1 MGMTYR
7 RGAVWWVKYY
17 RNGRPIR
24 ESSGS
29 SKESDAIQLLKIR
42 EGDIAHGLPV
52 NPKLNRIRFDEA
64 AEDLK
69 TEYAVN
75 GRRSADELERRI
87 RLHRL
92 PHFGGRRLA
101 AISTADVNAF
111 ILKRQKDVM
120 IVGERP
126 RPARGAKTPSAS
138 ERGWGPASGEKSN
151 DRRERKYSNGEINRE
166 LTTLKRILNLA
177 RQNGK
182 LMHVPYVPMLKERN
196 VRTGFFEREQFGRIL
211 AHLPA
216 AIRPAVQFGYIT
228 GWRIPSEVLRL
239 QWRHVD
245 FESRVVRLD
254 PHTTKN
260 DEGRT
265 FPFTDA
271 LAQLLEAQKAEHD
284 RLKAKDVICPWV
296 FNRSNRKVKGKRI
309 TTFLKT
315 FRTACTKAGC
325 PGRIPN
331 DLRRTAVRN
340 LVRAGVPERVAMQMT
355 GHKTRS
361 VFERYN
367 IVSECDLLEAAKNSM
382 RFSLPAFRLKT
393 RATRQTVTGTIRA
406 Q

>member
-1 MGMTYR
+1 MGMTYQ

-29 SKESDAIQLLKIR
+29 AKEGDAIQLLKIR

-64 AEDLK
+64 ADDLK

-87 RLHRL
+87 RLHLL
-92 PHFGGRRLA
+92 PHFDGRRLA
-101 AISTADVNAF
+101 SITTADVNAF
-111 ILKRQKDVM
+111 ILTRQKDVM
-120 IVGERP
+120 VVGGDDERQ
-126 RPARGAKTPSAS
+126 
-138 ERGWGPASGEKSN
+138 ER
-151 DRRERKYSNGEINRE
+151 RYSNGEINRE

-182 LMHVPYVPMLKERN
+182 LMHVPHVPMLKERN
-196 VRTGFFEREQFGRIL
+196 VRTGFFEREQIERIL
-211 AHLPA
+211 AHLPL
-216 AIRPAVQFGYIT
+216 AISPAVQFAYIT
-228 GWRIPSEVLRL
+228 GWRIPSEVLKL

-245 FESRVVRLD
+245 FEARVVRLD

-265 FPFTDA
+265 FPFTDS
-271 LAQLLEAQKAEHD
+271 LEQLL
-284 RLKAKDVICPWV
+284 
-296 FNRSNRKVKGKRI
+296 
-309 TTFLKT
+309 
-315 FRTACTKAGC
+315 
-325 PGRIPN
+325 
-331 DLRRTAVRN
+331 
-340 LVRAGVPERVAMQMT
+340 VAMQMT

-367 IVSECDLLEAAKNSM
+367 IVSECDLVEAAKKLNTLQPVPPASNRDGLASM
-382 RFSLPAFRLKT
+382 KPPSGEVGHNPGTVEPDRGPRLTVSL
-393 RATRQTVTGTIRA
+393 
-406 Q
+406 

>member
-1 MGMTYR
+1 MGMTYK
-7 RGAVWWVKYY
+7 RGTVWWVKYY

-24 ESSGS
+24 ESSHS
-29 SKESDAIQLLKIR
+29 NKEADAINLLKLR

-87 RLHRL
+87 RLHLL
-92 PHFGGRRLA
+92 PYFGGRRLA
-101 AISTADVNAF
+101 AITTADVNAF

-120 IVGERP
+120 LVGDDDEER
-126 RPARGAKTPSAS
+126 R
-138 ERGWGPASGEKSN
+138 
-151 DRRERKYSNGEINRE
+151 YSNGEINRE

-182 LMHVPYVPMLKERN
+182 LMHVPHVPMLKERN
-196 VRTGFFEREQFGRIL
+196 VRTGFFEREQIERIL

-216 AIRPAVQFGYIT
+216 AIRPAVQFAYIT
-228 GWRIPSEVLRL
+228 GWRIPSEVLKL

-245 FESRVVRLD
+245 FEACVVRLD

-271 LAQLLEAQKAEHD
+271 LARLLEAQKAEHE
-284 RLKAKDVICPWV
+284 RLKADGVICPWV

-309 TTFLKT
+309 TTFIKA
-315 FRTACTKAGC
+315 FRAACTKAGC
-325 PGRIPN
+325 PGRIPH

-340 LVRAGVPERVAMQMT
+340 PVRAGVPERVAMQMT

-367 IVSECDLLEAAKNSM
+367 IVSECDLVEAARKLNVLQPAALPPEGGSHTSD
-382 RFSLPAFRLKT
+382 RDGPASTKPRSGEVGHNLGTVGPDRGSRLRVSL
-393 RATRQTVTGTIRA
+393 
-406 Q
+406 